1 MQKELKKGKLQ
12 HKDELISQT
21 KKERNYKINI
31 LNGLSPEFISKRVSY
46 FIHLSRSIISIKLIK
61 MLRIL
66 KMSEIMV
73 SIAR

>member
-31 LNGLSPEFISKRVSY
+31 LNGLKPEFGKRVSY
-46 FIHLSRSIISIKLIK
+46 LIHLSRSIISIKLIK

-73 SIAR
+73 SIAC